1 MIRNGIG
8 YSKMIF
14 NGVTSMAGNFNAKSM
29 FAGTPYVPV
38 LADGPRIVAEMKAL
52 SQFATLAH
60 FTTRASAGST
70 GRYFQSPDNTS
81 TQGAIIEEWVS
92 GVAAHAIFP
101 LVRRMG
107 IPRLSSSIS
116 TSTPATTPPMAA
128 LT

>member
-8 YSKMIF
+8 YAKLIF
-14 NGVTSMAGNFNAKSM
+14 NGMVSMAGNFNTKSL
-29 FAGTPYVPV
+29 FSGTPYVPV
-38 LADGPRIVAEMKAL
+38 LENGPRIVAEMKAL

-60 FTTRASAGST
+60 FTTRASAAT

-101 LVRRMG
+101 LVRRSAS
-107 IPRLSSSIS
+107 RQLSSSIS